1 MARGVKAGAWN
12 VNRRQCCAACSTHRA
27 QKTHIA
33 QKTYFAQIAH
43 QVAHKSNIAH
53 TLPRTTQWIF
63 YTHDIAHAADTL
75 QWLNPPL
82 HGKHRAHHPTS
93 KTHKKCTPFT
103 WTLHV
108 AQSTLPSCC
117 TVETVVEGRRPPP
130 LYALTR
136 TPSRTIVI
144 VPILAKTII
153 MTIYV

>member
-12 VNRRQCCAACSTHRA
+12 VNRRQCCAAA
-27 QKTHIA
+27 HIVHKKHTLHK
-33 QKTYFAQIAH
+33 KTYFAQIAH

-53 TLPRTTQWIF
+53 TLPQTTQWIF
-63 YTHDIAHAADTL
+63 YTHNIAHTADTL
-75 QWLNPPL
+75 KWLNPPL

-108 AQSTLPSCC
+108 AQSTLPGCC